1 MISRILKR
9 NYSYTISIILI
20 LLIGTG
26 CIFSQ
31 KNVKPISGQELK
43 ANNGNKDL
51 QEFNILDYG
60 AISDG
65 KTLNTSFIQTAIDAA
80 HENGG
85 GRVVIPEGQFVTGS
99 IILKSNVEFHL
110 EKKAV
115 ILGTTD
121 PQHYKRFRW
130 WKALVL
136 ANGQENVALTGH
148 GEINGQGRKL
158 SLHIDSL
165 FYAGEIDSADYNFVE
180 MRSKERL
187 RPQLIEF
194 ADCQNVTVKNVLLT
208 NAACWVQTYDK
219 CVNVEIDSVRVR
231 SDAYWNNDGM
241 DISDCKNVR
250 VTNCV
255 IDSADDGICLK
266 SHSYDHY
273 CDEVYIANC
282 TVRSSASAIKF
293 GTMSRGGFKNVTIEH
308 IKVHNTFRSA
318 IAIES
323 VDGGFLENIV
333 INDIH
338 AVNTGNAIFI
348 RLGNRKRKKT
358 EGAGTLKNV
367 LIKNVKVEVAFER
380 PDYAYDIRGP
390 ELPFFHNIFP
400 SSITGIPGHPVENV
414 RLENIEIIYPGRG
427 NKGLAYAP
435 LSRLNDIPEEE
446 AAYPEFSMFG
456 ELPAWGFYVRHMD
469 GITFKD
475 IKLKIK
481 SKDYR
486 PAFVFDDV
494 KNINIQSLDIE
505 GEIKDKFIILHN
517 TENENIENEKAVLKI
532 LKE

>member
-1 MISRILKR
+1 MKR
-9 NYSYTISIILI
+9 NKLHTINLLLCLI
-20 LLIGTG
+20 LGAS
-26 CIFSQ
+26 CIFAQSKTDQ
-31 KNVKPISGQELK
+31 LKNDLK
-43 ANNGNKDL
+43 D
-51 QEFNILDYG
+51 FNILDYG
-60 AISDG
+60 AKPDG
-65 KTLNTSFIQTAIDAA
+65 KTLNTASIQQAIDAA
-80 HENGG
+80 NKIGG
-85 GRVVIPEGQFVTGS
+85 GRVIIPKGKFLTGS

-110 EKKAV
+110 EKNAL

-121 PQHYKRFRW
+121 PKHYKKFRW
-130 WKALVL
+130 WKALIL
-136 ANGQENVALTGH
+136 ANDQENVSLTGH
-148 GEINGQGRKL
+148 GEINGQGREL

-165 FYAGEIDSADYNFVE
+165 FYAGQIDSNDYNFVE
-180 MRSKERL
+180 MRPKERL
-187 RPQLIEF
+187 RPQLVEF
-194 ADCQNVTVKNVLLT
+194 AECKNVTVKNVLLT

-219 CVNVEIDSVRVR
+219 CDQVAIDSVRVI

-241 DISDCKNVR
+241 DISDCTNVR
-250 VTNCV
+250 VTNCD

-282 TVRSSASAIKF
+282 NIRSSASAIKF

-308 IKVHNTFRSA
+308 IKVRNTFRSA

-333 INDIH
+333 INDID

-358 EGAGTLKNV
+358 EGAGTLKNI
-367 LIKNVKVEVAFER
+367 LIKNIKVEVAFER

-390 ELPFFHNIFP
+390 ELPFFHNVFP
-400 SSITGIPGHPVENV
+400 SSITGIPNHPVENV

-435 LSRLNDIPEEE
+435 LSRLDDIPEEE

-469 GITFKD
+469 GIVFKD
-475 IKLKIK
+475 IKVKIE
-481 SKDYR
+481 SRDYR

-494 KNINIQSLDIE
+494 KNIDIQALEIE
-505 GEIKDKFIILHN
+505 GDQKQKKIILHN
-517 TENENIENEKAVLKI
+517 TSNEKIKNGEAI
-532 LKE
+532 LKL

>member
-1 MISRILKR
+1 MNKNHS
-9 NYSYTISIILI
+9 NIIFLI
-20 LLIGTG
+20 ACLLLGTG
-26 CIFSQ
+26 FVFAQDGAAVIK
-31 KNVKPISGQELK
+31 KNTE
-43 ANNGNKDL
+43 
-51 QEFNILDYG
+51 EFNILDYG
-60 AISDG
+60 AKPDG
-65 KTLNTSFIQTAIDAA
+65 ETLNTTNIQAAIDAA
-80 HENGG
+80 HKNGG
-85 GRVVIPEGQFVTGS
+85 GKVIIPQGRYVTGS

-110 EKKAV
+110 EKNAV

-121 PQHYKRFRW
+121 PIHYKRFRW

-136 ANGQENVALTGH
+136 ANGQENVSLTGQ

-187 RPQLIEF
+187 RPQLVEF
-194 ADCQNVTVKNVLLT
+194 AECKNVTVKNVLLT

-219 CVNVEIDSVRVR
+219 CDNVIIDSVRVV

-250 VTNCV
+250 VTNCD

-282 TVRSSASAIKF
+282 NIRSSASAIKF

-308 IKVHNTFRSA
+308 IKIRNTFRSA

-333 INDIH
+333 INDIN
-338 AVNTGNAIFI
+338 AINTGNAIFI

-358 EGAGTLKNV
+358 EGAGSLKNI

-380 PDYAYDIRGP
+380 PDYEYDIRGP
-390 ELPFFHNIFP
+390 ELPFFHNVFP

-435 LSRLNDIPEEE
+435 LSRLDDVPEEE

-469 GITFKD
+469 GIIFKD
-475 IKLKIK
+475 IKLTIQ

-494 KNINIQSLDIE
+494 KNIDIQSLKIE
-505 GEIKDKFIILHN
+505 GDKKQNQIILHN
-517 TENENIENEKAVLKI
+517 TENEKIENKEFI
-532 LKE
+532 LKL